1 MGNRITADRGYMAA
15 LVRRAQENDSDAFAE
30 LYALTYETQY
40 TFTRKYLRDD
50 YYAQDA
56 IQEVY
61 IAALK
66 NIKNLKE
73 PSYFNTW
80 LRQINLRV
88 CYDMAMERKRQ
99 STSGEQELEIVADK
113 NTASNPEE
121 MVFKILEH
129 EKLKQALMCL
139 SVKERNA
146 IILKYIAN
154 MSLNDI
160 ADYMECSISSVTR
173 YLRRGYEGLRE
184 ILGSQLGTGYF

>member
-1 MGNRITADRGYMAA
+1 MGNRITADRTYIAA

-30 LYALTYETQY
+30 LYALTYEAQY
-40 TFTRKYLRDD
+40 AFTRKYMRDD

-66 NIKNLKE
+66 NIKKLKE

-88 CYDMAMERKRQ
+88 CYDMAMERKKQ
-99 STSGEQELEIVADK
+99 ATSGDRELEIVVDK

-121 MVFKILEH
+121 MVFQILEH
-129 EKLKQALMCL
+129 ENLKQALMHL

-146 IILKYIAN
+146 IILKYTAN

-173 YLRRGYEGLRE
+173 YLSRGYEGLRK
-184 ILGSQLGTGYF
+184 LLGTG

>member
-1 MGNRITADRGYMAA
+1 MGNRITADRTYIAA

-30 LYALTYETQY
+30 LYALTYEAQY
-40 TFTRKYLRDD
+40 AFTRKYLRDD

-66 NIKNLKE
+66 NIKTLKE
-73 PSYFNTW
+73 PAYFNTW
-80 LRQINLRV
+80 LRQINLRI
-88 CYDMAMERKRQ
+88 CYDMAMERKKQ
-99 STSGEQELEIVADK
+99 SASGENELEVVVDK
-113 NTASNPEE
+113 NAESNPEE
-121 MVFKILEH
+121 MVLKILEH
-129 EKLKQALMCL
+129 ENLSRALMRL

-160 ADYMECSISSVTR
+160 ADYMECSVSSVTR
-173 YLRRGYEGLRE
+173 YLSRGYKNLRKV
-184 ILGSQLGTGYF
+184 LGTGYF